1 MKMRNRTTLALL
13 MLAFPLSTTAADL
26 PGSQDPPGVKRYA
39 GSEIMGYRAPRFDE
53 FLLPLGPPTQG
64 APPVYVKSLQIEG
77 MVSRYSYVA
86 PAGRSPAELF
96 RNYKL
101 EFQRLGL
108 VTLYEKGVG
117 QAGWFGW
124 TTGQVQEEDQ
134 LGQIL
139 MGNENQERVLVAKSK
154 DAKPI
159 YYYVFVTAYMDGLI
173 PEHLQSKVTK
183 DTALAVL
190 TIVTPQAMDEKMVLL
205 NAGDMSKELASS
217 GKVAL
222 YGLNFDT
229 DKDMLRADSEPT
241 LKEIVKLLTANRAL
255 NVRVVGHT
263 DNQGK
268 PDHNLDLSRR
278 RAASVVRELSS
289 KYAIPASRLDS
300 FGCGLYAPIASNES
314 EGGRAKNRRVELVT
328 W

>member
-1 MKMRNRTTLALL
+1 
-13 MLAFPLSTTAADL
+13 
-26 PGSQDPPGVKRYA
+26 VKRYA
-39 GSEIMGYRAPRFDE
+39 GSEIIGYRAPRFDE

-64 APPVYVKSLQIEG
+64 TPPVYAKSMPIEG
-77 MVSRYSYVA
+77 MVSRYAYGA

-108 VTLYEKGVG
+108 VTLYEKAVG
-117 QAGWFGW
+117 EAGWFGW
-124 TTGQVQEEDQ
+124 TQSQIQDEDQ

-154 DAKPI
+154 DARPT
-159 YYYVFVTAYMDGLI
+159 YYYVFVTAYLDGLI
-173 PEHLQSKVTK
+173 PDHLQSKVNK

-190 TIVTPQAMDEKMVLL
+190 TVVAPQAMEEKMVLL
-205 NAGDMSKELASS
+205 NAGEMSKELASS

-229 DKDMLRADSEPT
+229 DKDVLRADSEPT
-241 LKEIVKLLTANRAL
+241 LKEIVKLLAANRGL

-268 PDHNLDLSRR
+268 ADHNLDLSRR
-278 RAASVVRELSS
+278 RATSVVRELSS
-289 KYAIPASRLDS
+289 RYSIAASRLDS
-300 FGCGLYAPIASNES
+300 FGCGLYAPVASNES
-314 EGGRAKNRRVELVT
+314 EDGRAKNRRVELVT

>member
-1 MKMRNRTTLALL
+1 MRNCTTLALL
-13 MLAFPLSTTAADL
+13 ALALFPLSTTAADL
-26 PGSQDPPGVKRYA
+26 RGSQDPPGVKRYA
-39 GSEIMGYRAPRFDE
+39 GSEIIGYRAPRFDE
-53 FLLPLGPPTQG
+53 LALPLGVPTQG
-64 APPVYVKSLQIEG
+64 TPPVYEKSLKVEG
-77 MVSRYSYVA
+77 LVSRYSYAA

-108 VTLYEKGVG
+108 TTLFEKGVG
-117 QAGWFGW
+117 QPGWFGW
-124 TTGQVQEEDQ
+124 TTGQVQDEDQ

-139 MGNENQERVLVAKSK
+139 MGNESQERILVAKSK
-154 DAKPI
+154 DAKPT

-173 PEHLQSKVTK
+173 PENLQSKVTK

-190 TIVTPQAMDEKMVLL
+190 TIVAPQAMEEKMVLL
-205 NAGDMSKELASS
+205 NAGEMSKELASS
-217 GKVAL
+217 GRVAL

-229 DKDMLRADSEPT
+229 DKDVLRADSEPT
-241 LKEIVKLLTANRAL
+241 LKEIVKLLASNRSL

-278 RAASVVRELSS
+278 RAATVVHELTARYSI
-289 KYAIPASRLDS
+289 APTRLDA
-300 FGCGLYAPIASNES
+300 FGCGLYAPVASNQS
-314 EGGRAKNRRVELVT
+314 EEGRAKNRRVELVT